1 MRTRMTFVDH
11 LFPFYGRFG
20 SRGFRPIGGGFV
32 RFFFGF
38 SHGIQSLTQYIR
50 ESIDSKGHV

>member
-1 MRTRMTFVDH
+1 MAVVNY
-11 LFPFYGRFG
+11 LLPFNGGFDN
-20 SRGFRPIGGGFV
+20 RGFRPIGGGFV